1 MKINYAKTGKRLGLA
16 IGGDMGGQYER
27 ALVNAGVGKRDAST
41 IGRGVDYT
49 YGAATLGV
57 APVSKMAIDEARSR
71 EAQRKKKKKKKKKQK
86 FM

>member
-1 MKINYAKTGKRLGLA
+1 MTINWGRTGKRLGVA

-27 ALVNAGVGKRDAST
+27 SLRNAGVGKRDSAT

-49 YGAATLGV
+49 YGAATFGT
-57 APVSKMAIDEARSR
+57 APVAKMAIDEARSR
-71 EAQRKKKKKKKKKQK
+71 EAARKKKKKKKKKQK